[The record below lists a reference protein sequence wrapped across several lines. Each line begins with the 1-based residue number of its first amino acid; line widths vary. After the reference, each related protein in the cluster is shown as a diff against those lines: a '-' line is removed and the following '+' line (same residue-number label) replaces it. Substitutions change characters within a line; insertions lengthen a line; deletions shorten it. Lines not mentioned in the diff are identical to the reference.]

1 MVFESIGPNFIMSV
15 FNHFGHQ
22 EAFTEFFNDAALYV
36 LCDMAEV
43 LLPLETR
50 EKTVWGKIKSTANKI
65 I

>member
-1 MVFESIGPNFIMSV
+1 MSV

-22 EAFTEFFNDAALYV
+22 EAFTELFNDAALNV

-50 EKTVWGKIKSTANKI
+50 EKTLGGGKKGRNPSTAKKI
-65 I
+65 TSFL